1 MTVKEFKNIMQ
12 FNPKDTFEYIRNN
25 KKVEPK
31 INDEILKIRT
41 IADFYGGGFV
51 NYIITLA

>member
-31 INDEILKIRT
+31 INDKILKIRT
-41 IADFYGGGFV
+41 IADFYGSGFV